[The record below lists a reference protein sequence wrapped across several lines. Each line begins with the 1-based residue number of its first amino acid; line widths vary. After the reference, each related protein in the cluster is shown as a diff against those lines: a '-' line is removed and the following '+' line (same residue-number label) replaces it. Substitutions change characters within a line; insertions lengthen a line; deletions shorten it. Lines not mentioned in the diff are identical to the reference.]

1 MVAGASKKGPVVGGV
16 GITGTPRMFLPSYL
30 ILIKKYFCVIVYT

>member
-1 MVAGASKKGPVVGGV
+1 MVAGASKMGPAVGGV
-16 GITGTPRMFLPSYL
+16 GITGTPCMFSPSYL